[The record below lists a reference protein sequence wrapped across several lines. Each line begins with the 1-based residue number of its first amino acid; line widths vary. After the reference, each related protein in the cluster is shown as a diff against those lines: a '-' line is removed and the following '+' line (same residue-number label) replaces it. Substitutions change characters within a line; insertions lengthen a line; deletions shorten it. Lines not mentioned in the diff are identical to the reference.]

1 VTGLRYRPA
10 MLRTLLLSVAVAAL
24 VAVAAAAPA
33 GARSPHLK
41 RCGTISFS
49 GTPTKILVI
58 RRTRC
63 RTARRIAHRYDE
75 LRPLGGWRCAL
86 GHNGSTY
93 RGHRVG
99 FACGLG
105 ARRGSLERFPHAFIG
120 AL

>member
-1 VTGLRYRPA
+1 MPRA
-10 MLRTLLLSVAVAAL
+10 LLLSLTIAAL
-24 VAVAAAAPA
+24 VAATVAAPA

-49 GTPTKILVI
+49 GTKTRILVI

-63 RTARRIAHRYDE
+63 ATARRIAHRYDA
-75 LRPLGGWRCAL
+75 LRPLGAWRCAL
-86 GHNGSTY
+86 GHDGSTY
-93 RGHRVG
+93 HGRRVG
-99 FACGLG
+99 FACGRG

>member
-1 VTGLRYRPA
+1 
-10 MLRTLLLSVAVAAL
+10 MLRAILLAL
-24 VAVAAAAPA
+24 VLTALVGAGVAAPA
-33 GARSPHLK
+33 GARAPRLK

-63 RTARRIAHRYDE
+63 STARRIAHRYDK

-86 GHNGSTY
+86 GHDGSTY